1 MPFSTNDWKPKA
13 CVAWLVSALVLLQAC
28 EQTKVSAPA
37 GPAQARQVVRAP
49 ITMEP
54 AIPAPSRPYRG
65 TVDISGGLIGDA
77 DQETGQI
84 RVGLLLPL
92 SGPEAALG
100 HSLFNAAQMAL
111 FDIAKDGFVVLPQDT
126 GGTPE
131 GAEEAARTAIA
142 QRASIL
148 LGPVFSAS
156 VAAVAPIARAAGIN
170 VIAFSNNRSV
180 AREGTFLMGLLP
192 RQQIRRVVRY
202 ARSQGI
208 LRFAA
213 LVPDSAFGRQVEQ
226 YFAQAVDE
234 IGGVVAQIE
243 RAGELPDDAAVAVR
257 RLANYDDRQAALLEQ
272 RAAIEAGG
280 QVVTAKMIAELQSID
295 DLTDL
300 GFDALL
306 IAVSGTRLKA
316 VAALLP
322 FYDIDTTRIKVLGLS
337 SWQTDGLGREP
348 PLVGAWFAAPSAT
361 ALGNFDARYRVTF
374 GTAVDPLA
382 TLAYDATALA
392 AVLAR
397 SEAGPD
403 FSLAALTS
411 ASGFIGTTGIFR
423 FRETGESERGLS
435 VFEVGQDKSR
445 EISRAPETFEVV
457 LN

>member
-1 MPFSTNDWKPKA
+1 
-13 CVAWLVSALVLLQAC
+13 
-28 EQTKVSAPA
+28 
-37 GPAQARQVVRAP
+37 
-49 ITMEP
+49 MEP
-54 AIPAPSRPYRG
+54 AIPAPSRPYRN
-65 TVDISGGLIGDA
+65 TFDISGDVSGRLLRDA
-77 DQETGQI
+77 DREAGQI

-100 HSLFNAAQMAL
+100 RSLLSAAQMAL
-111 FDIAKDGFVVLPQDT
+111 FDIAKDGFIILPQDT
-126 GGTPE
+126 AGTPQ
-131 GAEEAARTAIA
+131 GAAVAARAAIE

-156 VAAVAPIARAAGIN
+156 VSAVAPVARAAGVN

-180 AREGTFLMGLLP
+180 AEEGTFLMGLLP
-192 RQQIRRVVRY
+192 RQQIRRVVGY
-202 ARSQGI
+202 ARSQGT

-226 YFAQAVDE
+226 YFEQAVQD
-234 IGGVVAQIE
+234 IGGVVARIE
-243 RAGELPDDAAVAVR
+243 RTGDLPDDASAAVR
-257 RLANYDDRQAALLEQ
+257 MLANYDDRQAAILEQ

-280 QVVTAKMIAELQSID
+280 QEVTSKMIAELEGID
-295 DLTDL
+295 ELTDL

-306 IAVSGTRLKA
+306 IAVSGTRLKE

-322 FYDIDTTRIKVLGLS
+322 FYDIDTSRIKVLGLS
-337 SWQTDGLGREP
+337 SWQTDGLGRER
-348 PLVGAWFAAPSAT
+348 PLVGAWFAAPSAE
-361 ALGNFDARYRVTF
+361 AQGNFDARYRITF
-374 GTAVDPLA
+374 GIPPDPLA

-397 SEAGPD
+397 TEAGPD

-411 ASGFIGTTGIFR
+411 ESGFMGTTGIFR

-435 VFEVGQDKSR
+435 VFEVGSRRVR
-445 EISRAPETFEVV
+445 EISRAPDTFEVV